1 MSGGHCGRPVT
12 ATVLTSHL
20 PRWVSLTGRPW
31 VHPPLGQTG
40 LPAIQEGTGHGEVP
54 AKRLYPPPPRHPC
67 TSMLGCPPCILD
79 RGRHLGLEGA
89 VLIPPKPAQSCT
101 PWDSQHGC
109 PTHRGRDACIQLT
122 SNFNTQPPR
131 DPESGDARRP
141 VASTPALGGPPW
153 TWACSS
159 LCFRISLFRPCLGNG
174 NTWITN
180 VTAWASLWWRVALF
194 CRLPDERFTRRC
206 GQVEK

>member
-1 MSGGHCGRPVT
+1 MSGGHYGRPVT

-54 AKRLYPPPPRHPC
+54 AERLYPPPPRHPC

-131 DPESGDARRP
+131 DPESHDAPPGTPRAVMLGDLSPLPLRSEDRNGHGPAHP
-141 VASTPALGGPPW
+141 SAS
-153 TWACSS
+153 
-159 LCFRISLFRPCLGNG
+159 
-174 NTWITN
+174 
-180 VTAWASLWWRVALF
+180 
-194 CRLPDERFTRRC
+194 E
-206 GQVEK
+206 